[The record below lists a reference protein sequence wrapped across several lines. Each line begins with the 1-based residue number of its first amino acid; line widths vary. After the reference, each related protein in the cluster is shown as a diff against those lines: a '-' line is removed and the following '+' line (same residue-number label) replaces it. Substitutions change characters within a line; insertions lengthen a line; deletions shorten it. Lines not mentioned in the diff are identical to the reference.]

1 MYLQSKQVKAFPLGR
16 PRSTSSNDITSRIF
30 YEQNV
35 SNIIRQL
42 IDVPGFIISAS
53 DISMPSGTIS
63 GNNLII
69 DIGGYYFDILSGSS
83 IVPFNSDGAV
93 VDGNT
98 VLKDSTVYLY
108 FCIDTTNEEPH
119 EIIGQ
124 DSTDNTYQGLVIE
137 VSTLNPDTFNKH
149 TYNLPVYFGNT
160 DSNGIPKADTWM
172 IYANSYMKFNAR
184 SLNITGID
192 GKHWYSQILSF
203 Y

>member
-1 MYLQSKQVKAFPLGR
+1 MYLKSKQVKAFPLGR
-16 PRSTSSNDITSRIF
+16 PRSTGSNDITSRIF

-42 IDVPGFIISAS
+42 IDVPGFIISAPN
-53 DISMPSGTIS
+53 INMPSGNIS
-63 GNNLII
+63 GSNLIM
-69 DIGGYYFDILSGSS
+69 DIGGYYFDISNGST
-83 IVPFNSDGAV
+83 IVPFNGDGAV

-98 VLKDSTVYLY
+98 ALKNSTVYLY
-108 FCIDTTNEEPH
+108 FCIDTTNKEPY

-137 VSTLNPDTFNKH
+137 VSTLNPGKFKKH

-160 DSNGIPKADTWM
+160 DSNGIPKADTWK

>member
-1 MYLQSKQVKAFPLGR
+1 MYLKSKQVKAFPLGR
-16 PRSTSSNDITSRIF
+16 PRSTGSNDITSRIF

-42 IDVPGFIISAS
+42 IDVPGFIISAPN
-53 DISMPSGTIS
+53 INMPSGNIS
-63 GNNLII
+63 GSNLIM
-69 DIGGYYFDILSGSS
+69 DIGGYYFDISNGST

-98 VLKDSTVYLY
+98 ALKNSTVYLY
-108 FCIDTTNEEPH
+108 FCIDTTNKEPY

-137 VSTLNPDTFNKH
+137 VSTLNPGKFKKH

-160 DSNGIPKADTWM
+160 DSNGIPKADTWK
-172 IYANSYMKFNAR
+172 IYANSYMKFNTR

-192 GKHWYSQILSF
+192 GKH
-203 Y
+203 

>member
-53 DISMPSGTIS
+53 GINMPSGTVS
-63 GNNLII
+63 GSNLVI
-69 DIGGYYFDILSGSS
+69 DIGGYYFDISNGST
-83 IVPFNSDGAV
+83 IVPFTSDGAV
-93 VDGNT
+93 VDGT
-98 VLKDSTVYLY
+98 TILKNSTVYLY
-108 FCIDTTNEEPH
+108 FCIDTTSEEPH

-137 VSTLNPDTFNKH
+137 VSTLSPDKFNKH

-160 DSNGIPKADTWM
+160 DNNGIPKANTWK
-172 IYANSYMKFNAR
+172 IYANSMMKFNSE

-192 GKHWYSQILSF
+192 GKH
-203 Y
+203 

>member
-53 DISMPSGTIS
+53 GINMPSGTVS
-63 GNNLII
+63 GSNLVI
-69 DIGGYYFDILSGSS
+69 DIGGYYFDISNGST

-93 VDGNT
+93 VDGT
-98 VLKDSTVYLY
+98 TILKNSTVYLY
-108 FCIDTTNEEPH
+108 FCIDTTSEEPH

-137 VSTLNPDTFNKH
+137 VSTLSPDKFNKH

-160 DSNGIPKADTWM
+160 DNNGIPKANTWK
-172 IYANSYMKFNAR
+172 IYVNSMMKFNSE

-192 GKHWYSQILSF
+192 GKH
-203 Y
+203 

>member
-1 MYLQSKQVKAFPLGR
+1 MYLKSKQVKAFPLGR
-16 PRSTSSNDITSRIF
+16 PRSTGSNDITSRIF

-42 IDVPGFIISAS
+42 IDVPGFIISAPN
-53 DISMPSGTIS
+53 INMPSGNIS
-63 GNNLII
+63 GSNLIM
-69 DIGGYYFDILSGSS
+69 DIGGYYFDISSGST
-83 IVPFNSDGAV
+83 IVPFNGDGAV

-98 VLKDSTVYLY
+98 VLKNSTVYLY
-108 FCIDTTNEEPH
+108 FCIDTTNKEPY

-137 VSTLNPDTFNKH
+137 ASTLNPSKFKKH

-160 DSNGIPKADTWM
+160 DSNGIPKSDTWK
-172 IYANSYMKFNAR
+172 IYANSYMKFNTR

-192 GKHWYSQILSF
+192 GKH
-203 Y
+203 

>member
-30 YEQNV
+30 YEQNA

-42 IDVPGFIISAS
+42 IDVPGFIISAPS
-53 DISMPSGTIS
+53 ISMPSGTIN
-63 GNNLII
+63 GRNLII
-69 DIGGYYFDILSGSS
+69 DIGGYYFDISNGST

-98 VLKDSTVYLY
+98 VLKGSIVYLY
-108 FCIDTTNEEPH
+108 FCIDTTTEEPH

-137 VSTLNPDTFNKH
+137 VSTLNPDNFNKH

-160 DSNGIPKADTWM
+160 DANGIPISNTWK
-172 IYANSYMKFNAR
+172 IYANSYMRFNAN

-192 GKHWYSQILSF
+192 GKH
-203 Y
+203 

>member
-42 IDVPGFIISAS
+42 IDVQGFIISAAG
-53 DISMPSGTIS
+53 INMPSGTVS
-63 GNNLII
+63 GNNLVI
-69 DIGGYYFDILSGSS
+69 DIGGYYFDISNGST

-93 VDGNT
+93 VDGT
-98 VLKDSTVYLY
+98 TILKNSTVYLY
-108 FCIDTTNEEPH
+108 FCIDTTSEEPH

-137 VSTLNPDTFNKH
+137 VSTLSPDKFNKH

-160 DSNGIPKADTWM
+160 DNNGIPKANTWK
-172 IYANSYMKFNAR
+172 IYVNSMMKFNSE

-192 GKHWYSQILSF
+192 GKH
-203 Y
+203 

>member
-53 DISMPSGTIS
+53 GINMPSGTVS
-63 GNNLII
+63 GSNLVI
-69 DIGGYYFDILSGSS
+69 DIGGYYFDISNGST

-93 VDGNT
+93 VDGT
-98 VLKDSTVYLY
+98 TILKNSTVYLY
-108 FCIDTTNEEPH
+108 FCIDTTSEEPH

-137 VSTLNPDTFNKH
+137 VSTLSPDKFNKH

-160 DSNGIPKADTWM
+160 DSNGMPKANTWK
-172 IYANSYMKFNAR
+172 IYANSMMKFNSE

-192 GKHWYSQILSF
+192 GKH
-203 Y
+203 

>member
-1 MYLQSKQVKAFPLGR
+1 MYLKSKQVKAFPLGR
-16 PRSTSSNDITSRIF
+16 PRSTGSNDITSRIF

-42 IDVPGFIISAS
+42 IDVPGFIISAPN
-53 DISMPSGTIS
+53 INMPSGNIS
-63 GNNLII
+63 GSNLIM
-69 DIGGYYFDILSGSS
+69 DIGGYYFDISNGST
-83 IVPFNSDGAV
+83 IVPFNGDGAV

-98 VLKDSTVYLY
+98 ALKNSTVYLY
-108 FCIDTTNEEPH
+108 FCIDTTNKEPY

-137 VSTLNPDTFNKH
+137 VSTLNPGKFKKH

-160 DSNGIPKADTWM
+160 DSNGIPKADTWK
-172 IYANSYMKFNAR
+172 IYANSYMKFNTR

-192 GKHWYSQILSF
+192 GKHWYHK